1 MGKGNDHSARFA
13 EQGHDHGR
21 CIADA
26 LRTADALCAAR
37 SVRLTKL
44 RRRVLELVWTSHA
57 PIGAYDVLRR
67 LSQEHDGAAPPTV
80 YRALDFLLEQG
91 LIHRIESLNAF
102 VGCAHPAKAHA
113 SQFLI
118 CRDCGTAAE
127 LQDPAIN
134 RALARSAGSLGF
146 LVTDKTVE
154 LRGLCA
160 QCRETR
166 SQEPPSQE
174 PGG

>member
-1 MGKGNDHSARFA
+1 MVRKKSGPPSRQAY
-13 EQGHDHGR
+13 QGHDHER
-21 CIADA
+21 CIAEA
-26 LRTADALCAAR
+26 LETADALCAR
-37 SVRLTKL
+37 REVRLTKL

-102 VGCAHPAKAHA
+102 VGCADPAEAHA

-118 CRDCGTAAE
+118 CQDCGAAAE

-146 LVTDKTVE
+146 LVKDKTVE

-160 QCRETR
+160 QCRE
-166 SQEPPSQE
+166 SQA
-174 PGG
+174 

>member
-1 MGKGNDHSARFA
+1 MKKASDPMARFA
-13 EQGHDHGR
+13 EAGHDHRR
-21 CIADA
+21 CVADA
-26 LRTADALCAAR
+26 VKTADALCTGR
-37 SVRLTKL
+37 GVRLTKL

-102 VGCAHPAKAHA
+102 VGCADPVEAHA

-118 CRDCGTAAE
+118 CQDCGAAAE

-134 RALARSAGSLGF
+134 RVLARSAGSLGF
-146 LVTDKTVE
+146 LVKDKTVE

-160 QCRETR
+160 QCRE
-166 SQEPPSQE
+166 SQA
-174 PGG
+174 

>member
-1 MGKGNDHSARFA
+1 MGKGNDHRIRFA
-13 EQGHDHGR
+13 DDGHDHRR

-26 LRTADALCAAR
+26 METADALCAR
-37 SVRLTKL
+37 RGVRLTKL

-91 LIHRIESLNAF
+91 LIHRTESLSAF
-102 VGCAHPAKAHA
+102 VGCADPAEAHA

-118 CRDCGTAAE
+118 CQDCGGAAE

-146 LVTDKTVE
+146 LVKDKTVE

-160 QCRETR
+160 QCRESR
-166 SQEPPSQE
+166 PQGS
-174 PGG
+174 GA